1 MDYRI
6 TQPIICSVMRRTLG
20 DDVYV
25 DGRSFEML
33 LEIQRTLAVF
43 EPIEDDEARK
53 LWLEIPRGTAEEWK
67 AFDDMRNGYLDD
79 EVDSVASYQE
89 ALDEEYPHETL
100 WLFMV
105 TSTYHE
111 NTFMKISDR
120 DHRYVMPP
128 ESSCP
133 SIKSQTKIL

>member
-53 LWLEIPRGTAEEWK
+53 LWLEIPRGTAEES
-67 AFDDMRNGYLDD
+67 MSG
-79 EVDSVASYQE
+79 DSS
-89 ALDEEYPHETL
+89 
-100 WLFMV
+100 
-105 TSTYHE
+105 
-111 NTFMKISDR
+111 
-120 DHRYVMPP
+120 
-128 ESSCP
+128 
-133 SIKSQTKIL
+133 